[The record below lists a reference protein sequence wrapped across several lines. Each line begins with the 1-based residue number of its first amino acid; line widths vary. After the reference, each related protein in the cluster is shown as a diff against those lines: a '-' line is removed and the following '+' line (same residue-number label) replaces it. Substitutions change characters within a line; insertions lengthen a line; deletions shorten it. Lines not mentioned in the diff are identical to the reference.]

1 MTAVEEARERGRE
14 LAAALAA
21 DGVAG
26 VTIAWA
32 DNNGIPRSR
41 TVPVSAL
48 PQVAATGVGVTTLFA
63 VFDTNDAITF
73 AAPGLQTPSGD
84 VRLVPQLDRVTRL
97 AGQPAFA
104 WAPGRQITAEGG
116 PWAFDQRSVLER
128 TVARLAEAGY
138 SALVGYE
145 MEFAVYEQPQ
155 AEGDDSLVPAHP
167 GPAYSPHALLPID
180 DFVASVM
187 RDAEANGLRLGQ
199 VHAEYGPAQVE
210 LSLAATDPVTAADQ
224 QLLARQTVLAAAEAH
239 GLRVSFAPLPTLAGR
254 GQRLARAHLALA
266 RRGEPARR
274 RRRGTARDG
283 RRRVHRRAAA
293 RPARGG
299 RADAPRRSARSPACV
314 PGSSPAPSRSGAWRT
329 ARRRCATSPARRCSA
344 RTTPT
349 SSSRSPTRPR
359 TPTSRSPRS
368 SPPASAGVEE
378 NLAPPAPIGEDP
390 GTWKK
395 KERAAAGIA
404 KLPASQAEQEEAL
417 VGNPRIAGVLG
428 EELLGAFLAVRRAD
442 AAWAQEKETEEVLAA
457 WRWKL
462 LSRSPGTGDAGSG
475 LAPRPAPAVT
485 AAGQARASA
494 HPVRRRSASAA
505 ASGGSRVS
513 WSRVRALAMG
523 AATVGC
529 AASHA
534 RETAAIGTACAAAI
548 SSSTP
553 SSATPRSSR

>member
-1 MTAVEEARERGRE
+1 VTAVEDARERGRE

-26 VTIAWA
+26 VIVAWA

-41 TVPVSAL
+41 TVPVAAL

-84 VRLVPQLDRVTRL
+84 LRLVPQLDRITRL

-104 WAPGRQITAEGG
+104 WAPGTQITADGG

-128 TVARLAEAGY
+128 TVARLDEAGY

-145 MEFAVYEQPQ
+145 MEFAVYEPPQ
-155 AEGDDSLVPAHP
+155 DGEDDTLVPAHP

-180 DFVASVM
+180 DFVAAVM

-210 LSLAATDPVTAADQ
+210 LSLAASDPVTAADQ

-239 GLRVSFAPLPTLAGR
+239 GLRVSFAPLPTLAGAGNGWHVHTSLWR
-254 GQRLARAHLALA
+254 GGENLLAGTAEGPRGTAGSAYIAGLLRDLPAVAAVTAPSLGSLARLRPGFFAGAYAFWGVENREAPLRYVPGSALLGEDHANLELKVSDASANPYLALA
-266 RRGEPARR
+266 AVL
-274 RRRGTARDG
+274 TAG
-283 RRRVHRRAAA
+283 V
-293 RPARGG
+293 
-299 RADAPRRSARSPACV
+299 
-314 PGSSPAPSRSGAWRT
+314 
-329 ARRRCATSPARRCSA
+329 
-344 RTTPT
+344 
-349 SSSRSPTRPR
+349 
-359 TPTSRSPRS
+359 
-368 SPPASAGVEE
+368 AGVEE

-404 KLPASQAEQEEAL
+404 KLPSTQAEQEEAL
-417 VGNPRIAGVLG
+417 VGNPRVSAALG

-457 WRWKL
+457 WRWKY
-462 LSRSPGTGDAGSG
+462 
-475 LAPRPAPAVT
+475 
-485 AAGQARASA
+485 
-494 HPVRRRSASAA
+494 
-505 ASGGSRVS
+505 
-513 WSRVRALAMG
+513 
-523 AATVGC
+523 
-529 AASHA
+529 
-534 RETAAIGTACAAAI
+534 
-548 SSSTP
+548 
-553 SSATPRSSR
+553 